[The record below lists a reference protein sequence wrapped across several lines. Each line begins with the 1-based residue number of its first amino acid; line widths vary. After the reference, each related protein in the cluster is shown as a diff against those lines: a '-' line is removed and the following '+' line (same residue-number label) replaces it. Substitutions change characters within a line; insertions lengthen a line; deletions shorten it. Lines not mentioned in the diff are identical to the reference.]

1 MFAIEESKKIWSAI
15 LYGTLAIF
23 IFAIISSLIF
33 SFILRFSS
41 LQESSVQYVITAIS
55 FIALFVGGY
64 IAGGK
69 GEQKGWLLGGLTGV
83 IYTVIIFL
91 YQFLGLEKLF
101 TIEQIIYYVCYILI
115 CIMGGILRVNT
126 SGKSRT
132 T

>member
-69 GEQKGWLLGGLTGV
+69 GKQKGWLLGGLTGV

-115 CIMGGILRVNT
+115 CMMGGILGVNT
-126 SGKSRT
+126 SSKSRT